1 MTIFKNITKKS
12 YENLLNNEMT
22 KPNTF
27 YYLTDTKE
35 TFLGNKKTEKLFIV
49 ENGFPEVG
57 DVLINLS
64 KIYYKPSTCEAR
76 AYHPNKYIIL
86 SYAQNIDE
94 ETSNAYVTVSEMKN
108 YIKNNPSSGG
118 GSSSFRIIQVDALPT
133 ENIDTSAI
141 YVVPVE
147 GMGESNYN
155 EYTYINGQWELVGED
170 TKAVVEKELEQM
182 QWEQ

>member
-1 MTIFKNITKKS
+1 MCNS
-12 YENLLNNEMT
+12 Y
-22 KPNTF
+22 
-27 YYLTDTKE
+27 
-35 TFLGNKKTEKLFIV
+35 
-49 ENGFPEVG
+49 
-57 DVLINLS
+57 
-64 KIYYKPSTCEAR
+64 
-76 AYHPNKYIIL
+76 
-86 SYAQNIDE
+86 
-94 ETSNAYVTVSEMKN
+94 
-108 YIKNNPSSGG
+108 YIKNNTSSGG